1 MNVDNIVFL
10 IYFVAVMQNTS
21 GRQLDFGIR
30 NTQIIVQWRKSYM
43 VKVRLQG
50 TKQDI
55 NWFIERVLKNN
66 NEVKVL
72 DISETYA
79 NKGTNRFVRLY
90 SEVEK
95 AK

>member
-1 MNVDNIVFL
+1 
-10 IYFVAVMQNTS
+10 
-21 GRQLDFGIR
+21 
-30 NTQIIVQWRKSYM
+30 M

-50 TKQDI
+50 TKHDI